1 MLSKSGMSLDGR
13 DSRHT
18 RTHVELCCGRYMSSL
33 IYHLSADRTA
43 RALAI
48 DIQEW
53 SVIRDRIPIALRP
66 RIVYVQRDV
75 EHLTYEELD
84 RLCRQVFGA
93 HTGLAQ
99 IDSVHWSPPCETMS
113 VSLSARGRHK
123 HRHPDGRAKSATA
136 IKHDRCFD
144 IVAGILECLVK
155 ANSAVLVS
163 VENPRSPT
171 FLSNSSLRRLAAQ
184 PGWRLIDRTDYCKN
198 ADCCADDVDHDWP
211 RKPTSLLLI
220 RVGIVLS
227 YVVDLSILP
236 DSMSFA
242 TLHFGRACLTVCF
255 IDCGVRICVYF
266 VHRTGCRQMCTT
278 STAARSVP
286 CPLPSS
292 TLAGASPNCGTRA

>member
-18 RTHVELCCGRYMSSL
+18 RTHIELCCGRYLSSL

-53 SVIRDRIPIALRP
+53 SVIRDRIPLALRP
-66 RIVYVQRDV
+66 RITYVQRDV
-75 EHLTYEELD
+75 ESLTYEELD

-93 HTGLAQ
+93 HVGLAQ

-123 HRHPDGRAKSATA
+123 HRHPDGRAKSTTA

-155 ANSAVLVS
+155 ANGAVLIS
-163 VENPRSPT
+163 VENPRSPS
-171 FLSNSSLRRLAAQ
+171 FLFE
-184 PGWRLIDRTDYCKN
+184 G
-198 ADCCADDVDHDWP
+198 
-211 RKPTSLLLI
+211 
-220 RVGIVLS
+220 
-227 YVVDLSILP
+227 
-236 DSMSFA
+236 
-242 TLHFGRACLTVCF
+242 
-255 IDCGVRICVYF
+255 
-266 VHRTGCRQMCTT
+266 
-278 STAARSVP
+278 
-286 CPLPSS
+286 
-292 TLAGASPNCGTRA
+292 